1 VSWLLDVNLIL
12 ASRWTT
18 HVEHASV
25 KAWLDSVEEF
35 HTCSITELGF
45 VRISLSVAYN
55 ATWNEVQES
64 LGALHARVAHRFL
77 ADDVDG
83 TSSPQTISKD
93 TTDAHL
99 VSLSRQHGLRLA
111 TLDMSLVTKSWAK
124 EVAENP
130 LRSNNAP
137 ESGR

>member
-1 VSWLLDVNLIL
+1 MSWLLDVNLIL

-18 HVEHASV
+18 HAEHASV

-45 VRISLSVAYN
+45 VRISLSFAYN
-55 ATWNEVQES
+55 ATWDEVQES
-64 LGALHARVAHRFL
+64 LGSLHARVAYRFL

-99 VSLSRQHGLRLA
+99 VSLSRKHGLRLA
-111 TLDMSLVTKSWAK
+111 TLDMSLVTKPWAK
-124 EVAENP
+124 GVAENP
-130 LRSNNAP
+130 LRPINAR